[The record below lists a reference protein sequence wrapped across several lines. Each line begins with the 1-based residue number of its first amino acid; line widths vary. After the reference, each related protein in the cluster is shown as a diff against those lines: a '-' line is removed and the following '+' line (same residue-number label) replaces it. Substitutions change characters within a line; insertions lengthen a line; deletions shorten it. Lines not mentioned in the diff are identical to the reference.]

1 MDPEHTNA
9 RLTGRRYRMTGA
21 RDHPPLP
28 PIISADW
35 LIERFGRFD
44 SERIQ
49 LIDTSW
55 NMTNDNRPHHDVFL
69 DEHIPGAVHF
79 DVNVIAAPSRGPP
92 HRMMPDPAL
101 FARLV
106 GQVGIDPEATLIF
119 YDNAGLYTAARAWWM
134 FRGSGHV
141 RSAVLDGG
149 LPAWKA
155 AGGKIEKGVE
165 RVLVPT
171 RWPTPNT
178 RPIVRTWQDVLAN
191 ITSGNEQLID
201 ARPPEQYNG
210 DTSFRYP
217 GVRPGHIPGSVNL
230 SQRNLRNPNH
240 VFKGIGEMRT
250 VFADHGID
258 LARPIIAS
266 CGSGIT
272 ACIIA
277 LACEVIGQGQVAIYD
292 GSWEEWG
299 SRPDLP
305 ALLG

>member
-1 MDPEHTNA
+1 MTRARHDPA
-9 RLTGRRYRMTGA
+9 F
-21 RDHPPLP
+21 P
-28 PIISADW
+28 PIVSVDW
-35 LIERFGRFD
+35 LIERFD

-55 NMTNDNRPHHDVFL
+55 NMSSDGRPHHDVFL
-69 DEHIPGAVHF
+69 DEHIPGAIHF
-79 DVNVIAAPSRGPP
+79 DVNVIAAPSRSPP
-92 HRMMPDPAL
+92 HRMMPDPEL

-106 GQVGIDPEATLIF
+106 GQLGIDPEATLVF

-141 RSAVLDGG
+141 RSTVLDGG

-165 RVLVPT
+165 RMRTPT
-171 RWPTPNT
+171 RWPVPTT
-178 RPIVRTWQDVLAN
+178 RPIVRTWREVLDN
-191 ITSGNEQLID
+191 ITSGNEQLVD

-217 GVRPGHIPGSVNL
+217 GVRPGHIPGSINL
-230 SQRNLRNPNH
+230 SQRSLRNAGH
-240 VFKGIGEMRT
+240 VFLGIEEMRDI
-250 VFADHGID
+250 FADHGID
-258 LARPIIAS
+258 LARPIIAT

-277 LACEVIGQGQVAIYD
+277 LACEVIGQGRVAVYD

-299 SRPDLP
+299 GRLDLP
-305 ALLG
+305 AELD